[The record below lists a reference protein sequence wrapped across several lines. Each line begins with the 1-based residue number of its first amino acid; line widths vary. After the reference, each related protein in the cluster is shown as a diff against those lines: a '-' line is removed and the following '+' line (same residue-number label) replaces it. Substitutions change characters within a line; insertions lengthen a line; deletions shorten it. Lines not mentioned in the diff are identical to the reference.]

1 MLSSSFYL
9 SVKFSLHI
17 WNQESVGAHLI
28 FSTTSK
34 IASLSQSFRKETC
47 IYTYLIL
54 F

>member
-28 FSTTSK
+28 FSTSK

-47 IYTYLIL
+47 MYTYLIL